1 MAVKYH
7 CVSLLQSFA
16 PDWLCPL
23 AQHCVWPCLCFIL
36 CLVTEPGS
44 LHCQHPPRGHADRL
58 LLRYLEEFENSSCS
72 PPFPV
77 SFCFRP
83 FSLLAKSFHFSS
95 VFFRDASSTGSRV
108 LVIPLFRQCLVF
120 LFKRLRLY
128 LVLSSF
134 PHFPSWSR
142 GQVAGKVGASMWI
155 VMDSLRSQG
164 LV

>member
-7 CVSLLQSFA
+7 CVSLLQAFA

-44 LHCQHPPRGHADRL
+44 LHCQHSPRGHADRL

-72 PPFPV
+72 LPFPV
-77 SFCFRP
+77 SFCFRS
-83 FSLLAKSFHFSS
+83 FLLLAKSFHFSS

-108 LVIPLFRQCLVF
+108 LVIPLFLQCLVF